1 MDRTSIKQKAKEAF
15 LGQYGRSIAAY
26 LMFILFYGVIGG
38 VLSGIIPITFLITLP
53 AVIGFYTYFILLYT
67 HRDPDFGNFLDGFS
81 RYGRSLGGMLWMELW
96 IFLWSLLFLIPGI
109 VKAYAY
115 RLTPYILADC
125 PRVSAT
131 GALEIS
137 MRMTQGHKWEIF
149 VMELSF
155 LGWNLLSVL
164 TFGILDF
171 LYVGPYIQTAMAG
184 MYHELKVS
192 ALLEGRVSPEELEY

>member
-1 MDRTSIKQKAKEAF
+1 M
-15 LGQYGRSIAAY
+15 
-26 LMFILFYGVIGG
+26 
-38 VLSGIIPITFLITLP
+38 
-53 AVIGFYTYFILLYT
+53 LLVV
-67 HRDPDFGNFLDGFS
+67 
-81 RYGRSLGGMLWMELW
+81 
-96 IFLWSLLFLIPGI
+96 PGI

-155 LGWNLLSVL
+155 LGWNLLFKPSK
-164 TFGILDF
+164 
-171 LYVGPYIQTAMAG
+171 A
-184 MYHELKVS
+184 
-192 ALLEGRVSPEELEY
+192 